1 MNMDTEIMPSAFVGQ
16 QAGEAGLEKSIG
28 DIIRETNNLS
38 AEQVENILTYQ
49 REHNVKFGEAA
60 VALGLANQDEVL
72 WALAQQFHYPYA
84 NQSLARLSDELVVAN
99 KPFCEQSEI
108 FRGIRSHLCS
118 TVFSN
123 RDQRVALAVTST
135 DSGDG
140 KTFFA
145 ANIAVVLSQLGGRTL
160 LIDAD
165 MRSPRLH
172 EVFGVENRGGLSG
185 ILSRRAGGN
194 VLRKVTGLPS
204 LFVLPVGIVPPNP
217 LELLQGQTFG
227 LLLKDLP
234 GKFDYVIVDTPSASS
249 GIDAR
254 VIAASCGAAIAI
266 ARKDKT
272 RTDSL
277 RNLLGPLSRGATKM
291 AGVVMNEY

>member
-1 MNMDTEIMPSAFVGQ
+1 MDTEIMASAFTAAAHQG
-16 QAGEAGLEKSIG
+16 GEPGLDKSIG

-84 NQSLARLSDELVVAN
+84 NQSSTRLNDELIVAN

-118 TVFSN
+118 TVFAS

-140 KTFFA
+140 KTYFA
-145 ANIAVVLSQLGGRTL
+145 ANIAVAMSQLGGRTL

-172 EVFGVENRGGLSG
+172 EVFGVENKGGLSG
-185 ILSRRAGGN
+185 VLSRRAGGN
-194 VLRKVTGLPS
+194 VLRKVNGLPS
-204 LFVLPVGIVPPNP
+204 LFVLPCGITPPNP
-217 LELLQGQTFG
+217 LELLQSQTFG
-227 LLLKDLP
+227 LLMKDLSA
-234 GKFDYVIVDTPSASS
+234 KFDYVIVDTPSAST

-272 RTDSL
+272 RADSL
-277 RNLLGPLSRGATKM
+277 RYLLGPLNRGATKM
-291 AGVVMNEY
+291 VGVVMNEY